1 MQGGAAMSKPN
12 GILAMD
18 PENYREIDGVVFDLD
33 SYEKHCA
40 PAEPAPE
47 PEPEVP
53 AKPIPIPEGIL
64 AMDPAHYHAIDGVAM
79 DEDSFARHKQPP
91 VAAEPEPEEVVVDEP
106 TPTGVFAVDPYPDG
120 WYPAEDGQ
128 PPIPIMG
135 GALPPVEI
143 LENGVHVVTVTR
155 TVFLHTG
162 SGSGSGSYVTSY
174 TTSYRTSYLSSG
186 SGSYV
191 FGSCTYLV
199 GGYGLELV

>member
-1 MQGGAAMSKPN
+1 MSKSN

-18 PENYREIDGVVFDLD
+18 PSKYREIDGVVFDLD
-33 SYEKHCA
+33 SYAKHCA
-40 PAEPAPE
+40 PPEQDPPTPEEPT
-47 PEPEVP
+47 P
-53 AKPIPIPEGIL
+53 AAPIPAPEGIL
-64 AMDPAHYHAIDGVAM
+64 AMDPEHYRALDGVAM
-79 DEDSFARHKQPP
+79 DEDSFERHSQPP
-91 VAAEPEPEEVVVDEP
+91 TDEKTTAQTVAVEESAS
-106 TPTGVFAVDPYPDG
+106 TGVFAVDPFPNG
-120 WYPAEDGQ
+120 WYPTEDGK
-128 PPIPIMG
+128 PPVPIMG

-143 LENGVHVVTVTR
+143 LENGTHVVKVIR

-199 GGYGLELV
+199 GGYGLELI